1 MVARASQTTQKLP
14 RNTDAGRRAVH
25 DAARRQIL
33 DVVPNGVVTM
43 IFTQEMARE
52 RTRDALTFAQEQR
65 VVSQLRSL
73 QRAKRNERKAE
84 RRLIE
89 AWQAR
94 NAVES
99 ALEAR

>member
-1 MVARASQTTQKLP
+1 
-14 RNTDAGRRAVH
+14 
-25 DAARRQIL
+25 
-33 DVVPNGVVTM
+33 M